1 MADEEKRS
9 HHLEDTDSNG
19 GKVVADVDNADID
32 IDLETYGEEHG
43 YPLDVE
49 VLKTITPKW

>member
-1 MADEEKRS
+1 MADEEKS
-9 HHLEDTDSNG
+9 PHHLKDNSSNDGKGVVDS
-19 GKVVADVDNADID
+19 DNADID

>member
-1 MADEEKRS
+1 MADEEKTP
-9 HHLEDTDSNG
+9 HHLEDNSSND
-19 GKVVADVDNADID
+19 GKAVVDGDNADID